1 MFHSFYRLKIWIRS
15 LLSQEREPQIE
26 SELIER
32 LSHELRTSLNGIVGY
47 AEFLEMGSN
56 DAMMNFTAKIIR
68 ESGQSLTRTS
78 QSFFDFYL
86 LSKSQIRLKL
96 SRFMLADLVRDV
108 VLKNQ
113 SIAVDREVSLGFL
126 SAGHALEVLVNSDL
140 DRMRQVVDA
149 LVFDALQ
156 ASDQWSMVQLHL
168 DFDEMRGDLLL
179 SIVSS
184 GTSVLPSQVCL
195 LTQFWNSDDYRLKLQ
210 EGPGIELALAKTMI
224 YFLNGSVRFE
234 NSTSF
239 PSRLVVRFPANRS
252 FSLKA
257 LS

>member
-1 MFHSFYRLKIWIRS
+1 MFHSFYRLEVWIRS
-15 LLSQEREPQIE
+15 WVAKTRKPQIE

-86 LSKSQIRLKL
+86 LSKSQIRLRF
-96 SRFMLADLVRDV
+96 SRFIFADLVRDV
-108 VLKNQ
+108 VAKNQ
-113 SIAVDREVSLGFL
+113 PLAVDREVSLGFL
-126 SAGHALEVLVNSDL
+126 SASHALESWVNSDL

-149 LVFDALQ
+149 LVFGAIQ
-156 ASDQWSMVQLHL
+156 ASDKWSMVQLHL

-184 GTSVLPSQVCL
+184 GASVLPSQGYL

-210 EGPGIELALAKTMI
+210 EGPGIELAFAKAMI
-224 YFLNGSVRFE
+224 QFLNGSVRFE
-234 NSTSF
+234 HSTSF

-252 FSLKA
+252 FLLKVF
-257 LS
+257 S